1 MSYRTKKILLLLAV
15 LIAATTAG
23 AQSRRVSLKPA
34 LKPGQENRYIFTASV
49 DTHVSP
55 TGANGIA
62 SDVHR
67 ETTATV
73 LFRSA
78 ADEKGDPVN
87 EAIVEAI
94 TTRATLD
101 GIDRPT
107 TGSALVGQ
115 KIEYRVDSLGRV
127 LKVSFPQAAAE
138 TGVAELI
145 FSLTRWSPASEVS
158 VGQIWGQGGGNL
170 PGDYG
175 YISADTF
182 SEIAKGA
189 ATSYKLSA
197 IDGDKAT
204 IDGAI
209 ALNQRGSSSLTT
221 KEGRINIAV
230 TAGGTGRTRIE
241 FDVTGSRIITAT
253 TESSFEGRLATI
265 APKQGGEKLTPR
277 EGSLVE
283 TAKFSVKLVP

>member
-1 MSYRTKKILLLLAV
+1 MSCPTKRILVLLPV
-15 LIAATTAG
+15 LIAATTVA
-23 AQSRRVSLKPA
+23 AQSQRVSLSPA

-62 SDVHR
+62 SNIHK

-73 LFRSA
+73 LLRA
-78 ADEKGDPVN
+78 VADDKGDPVD
-87 EAIVEAI
+87 EAIIEAI
-94 TTRATLD
+94 ATRSTID

-107 TGSALVGQ
+107 IVSTLVGQ
-115 KIEYRVDSLGRV
+115 KIEYRLDSLGRV
-127 LKVSFPQAAAE
+127 ENVKLPQAAAE
-138 TGVAELI
+138 TGLAELI
-145 FSLTRWSPASEVS
+145 FSLTGWSPASEVS
-158 VGQIWGQGGGNL
+158 VGQIWAQGVGNP

-175 YISADTF
+175 YISADGI
-182 SEIAKGA
+182 SELTKGA

-197 IDGDKAT
+197 IDGNKAT

-209 ALNQRGSSSLTT
+209 ALNKSGSSSLTT
-221 KEGRINIAV
+221 RDGRINVAV
-230 TAGGTGRTRIE
+230 TAGGNGRTRIE
-241 FDVTGSRIITAT
+241 FDVSAGRILAAT

-265 APKQGGEKLTPR
+265 APKPAGEKLTAR